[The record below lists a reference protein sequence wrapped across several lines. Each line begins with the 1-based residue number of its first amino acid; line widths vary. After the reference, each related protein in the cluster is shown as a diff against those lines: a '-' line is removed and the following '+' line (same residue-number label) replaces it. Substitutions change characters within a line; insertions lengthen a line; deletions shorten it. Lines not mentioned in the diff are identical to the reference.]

1 MSFSSDDSDKERSP
15 SPRQRN
21 MREKKS
27 ASQFEQYLK
36 KEGHTAIVGKIWKLF
51 QNKLLKVGNGRNKQP
66 NG

>member
-15 SPRQRN
+15 LPRGRN
-21 MREKKS
+21 KKKEKKS

-51 QNKLLKVGNGRNKQP
+51 
-66 NG
+66 